1 MNNKIY
7 EADIQKAP
15 IHLVG
20 LQIQN
25 QENLNKYP
33 TYDASD
39 MIAELN
45 TDGDIDIQVFCS
57 LFLDNNFL
65 EQFKSIPTYV
75 YMTALTSNSP
85 EVYLAQQFGKLPTD
99 VGNFMKYAFHIK
111 ITSDLIKKFNVNEFR
126 LIGSVTTRNE
136 ASVGISESLRV
147 GRFFNTIFPVSNG
160 GFSTNE

>member
-33 TYDASD
+33 TYDVSD

-57 LFLDNNFL
+57 LFLD
-65 EQFKSIPTYV
+65 KV
-75 YMTALTSNSP
+75 
-85 EVYLAQQFGKLPTD
+85 D
-99 VGNFMKYAFHIK
+99 CK
-111 ITSDLIKKFNVNEFR
+111 I
-126 LIGSVTTRNE
+126 
-136 ASVGISESLRV
+136 
-147 GRFFNTIFPVSNG
+147 
-160 GFSTNE
+160 